1 MDYKALPDT
10 AFLILTALADGPR
23 HGYGIITDAAQIS
36 GARVTLRT
44 GTLYAAL
51 DRLSGDGLIEDDR
64 EEIVNGRLRRYYRL
78 TPAGRER
85 LAAETARLQARA
97 AAAAARLKRAARV
110 RPAPAP
116 KPAGGPAYGGPGLA
130 RGRNQAGGQG
140 LPGELA

>member
-1 MDYKALPDT
+1 MDYKALPET

-36 GARVTLRT
+36 GGRVTLRT

-78 TPAGRER
+78 TPLGGER

-97 AAAAARLKRAARV
+97 GAAAVRLQRMPHS
-110 RPAPAP
+110 RPAGDPR
-116 KPAGGPAYGGPGLA
+116 PAGGSACSGRYQPQGGLA
-130 RGRNQAGGQG
+130 
-140 LPGELA
+140 